1 MHHFAYSH
9 GVLHA
14 EGVSLEIIAEQA
26 GTPVYVYATATLV
39 RHVQAFRRAFA
50 PRKVGIYYAMKANA
64 NLAVLKTLARAGA
77 GADTVSEGEIR
88 KALAAGVAP
97 GAIVFSGVGKTAAEL
112 AFAVEA
118 GIHQVNVETARELD
132 MLDAIARARGKR
144 QSIVFRVNP
153 AVGAGGHD
161 KITTGSEA
169 NKFGVSAADVPALYA
184 RASEMA
190 GVEPL
195 GLAVHIGSQIMDLA
209 PLRAAFERVR
219 ELAVDLRRAGHQV
232 QRIDLGGGLGVHYSG
247 EAGMA
252 EGAGRIEAYAHLV
265 KEVFEPAE
273 ILTGSQFEL
282 GFEPG
287 RLIVA
292 NAGVLLA
299 RVTGFNE
306 RRARRFVVLD
316 AGMND
321 LVRPAMYQSHHEI
334 VPVREPPA
342 GARPEPVDVVGP
354 ICESSDVF
362 AEQRPLPPLA
372 AGDLVAFLSAG
383 AYGATMASTYNLR
396 PLVAEALVDGERW
409 AVVRPRQTYDELI
422 GQDRMAPWLTNA

>member
-14 EGVSLEIIAEQA
+14 EGVSLEAIAAEA
-26 GTPVYVYATATLV
+26 GTPTYVYATATLV
-39 RHVQAFRRAFA
+39 RHVEAFRRAFA
-50 PRKVGIYYAMKANA
+50 PRRVAIYYAMKANA

-88 KALAAGVAP
+88 KALAAGVSP

-118 GIHQVNVETARELD
+118 GIHQVNVETAGELD
-132 MLDAIARARGKR
+132 MLDAIARARGRR
-144 QSIVFRVNP
+144 QPIVFRVNP

-184 RASEMA
+184 RAAAMA

-195 GLAVHIGSQIMDLA
+195 GLAVHIGSQIMDLQ
-209 PLRAAFERVR
+209 PLRDAFRRVR
-219 ELAVDLRRAGHQV
+219 ELAEELCAAGRTV
-232 QRIDLGGGLGVHYSG
+232 TRIDLGGGLGVHYSG
-247 EAGMA
+247 EADMG
-252 EGAGRIEAYAHLV
+252 EGAERIEAYARLALD
-265 KEVFEPAE
+265 VF
-273 ILTGSQFEL
+273 GGMDVEL

-306 RRARRFVVLD
+306 RRSRRFVVLD

-334 VPVREPPA
+334 VPVREAAPDSPREPA
-342 GARPEPVDVVGP
+342 DVVGP

-362 AEQRPLPPLA
+362 AEARPLPPLR

-409 AVVRPRQTYDELI
+409 AVVRPRQTYEDLI